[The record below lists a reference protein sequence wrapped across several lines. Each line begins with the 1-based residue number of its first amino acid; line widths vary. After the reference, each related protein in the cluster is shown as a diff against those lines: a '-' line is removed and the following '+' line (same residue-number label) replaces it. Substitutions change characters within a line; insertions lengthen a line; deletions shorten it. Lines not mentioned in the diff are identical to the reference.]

1 MQVLQRVEPI
11 HEKQTGFSLFF
22 SYYQLSHFLW
32 HSHIEMRFHIKKN
45 QFKGTPKHTYKIHAA
60 YRYYSHKVLY
70 KLIVSTHFYLM
81 VCVRIVTDARCKTK
95 TWDTLI
101 SQKRS
106 VPVEVFLSL

>member
-1 MQVLQRVEPI
+1 MHTRYMQ
-11 HEKQTGFSLFF
+11 
-22 SYYQLSHFLW
+22 
-32 HSHIEMRFHIKKN
+32 
-45 QFKGTPKHTYKIHAA
+45 HTDTIL
-60 YRYYSHKVLY
+60 HKVLY

-81 VCVRIVTDARCKTK
+81 VCVRIVIDARCKTK